1 MKIIKFLVIAA
12 IVSFVLTGIMYLALK
27 QTGSGVAEIQRFG
40 PVTAFE
46 FTERNGQAFTA
57 DHLKGK
63 INVLD
68 FIFTRCPGPCPIMT
82 SKMATMYRRYAHDP
96 RVQFVS
102 ISVDPDHDS
111 LSVLRAYAE
120 KYGVT
125 DNRWAFLRG
134 PIEEVHRVSEQIFK
148 LGGELPSLHSSKFIL
163 VDGDSSIR
171 GYFSSEEDEAMSTLQ
186 THIDQLVKALP

>member
-1 MKIIKFLVIAA
+1 MKFLLLAA
-12 IVSFVLTGIMYLALK
+12 IVSLVLAGVTYLAMK
-27 QTGSGVAEIQRFG
+27 RPASDATEIQKLG

-46 FTERNGQAFTA
+46 FTERNGQIFTA
-57 DHLKGK
+57 DNLKNK
-63 INVLD
+63 ISVVD
-68 FIFTRCPGPCPIMT
+68 FIFTSCPGPCPVMT
-82 SKMATMYRRYAHDP
+82 GKMATMYRRYANDP
-96 RVQFVS
+96 RIQFVS
-102 ISVDPDHDS
+102 ISVDPANDS

-163 VDGDSSIR
+163 VDGEANIR
-171 GYFSSEEDEAMSTLQ
+171 GYYSSEETEALSTLQ
-186 THIDQLVKALP
+186 THVDQLVKVLP